1 MFAVISKRIV
11 LTYPHELV
19 DKPIISNLV
28 HQFNLDFII
37 LKAQVTPREEGLLV
51 LELKGKRTEYEMGVR
66 YLKKAGVTIQ
76 PLSQDIKRNESRCTD
91 CGVCVPICPVK
102 ALVVDPA
109 TRRVDFNDTLC
120 IACEIC
126 IKACPVRAMEVHF

>member
-1 MFAVISKRIV
+1 
-11 LTYPHELV
+11 
-19 DKPIISNLV
+19 V
-28 HQFNLDFII
+28 HQYNLEFTI

-51 LELKGKRTEYEMGVR
+51 LELKGKKTEYELGVR

-76 PLSQDIKRNESRCTD
+76 PLSQDIKRNESRCTN
-91 CGVCVPICPVK
+91 CGVCVPMCPVN
-102 ALVVDPA
+102 ALVVDPE

-126 IKACPVRAMEVHF
+126 IKACPVRAMEAHF